1 MIEYFMFNQKNIPKL
16 IIISPII
23 AIFLITFFTSYLFV
37 TTQYNYFD
45 NEIKRIEQEFL
56 EDKKNLLK
64 EEVTRVYNYLQH
76 QESIYTN
83 NANEKVIKR
92 TYVLSYRLNQLY
104 KDLNKDEKILKNI
117 VNSKIS
123 DTNYFFAY
131 DIKNKQIIQ
140 PLNKDIKKEFKTDE
154 KFFENYLFSEEG
166 KLIPFNKSNKIVFI
180 KYLPK
185 VDWIIGNIED
195 ISKDISFIKD
205 VSKKY
210 MSSLHF
216 DNTGSI
222 WLYDG
227 INKSKEEKEIVN
239 FLENIKDVE
248 DGIFIDYKD
257 EHNDIDKLGFSMY
270 FEKWDWVIGASLNVD
285 EIQKSIKL
293 QKADLSKRVEEY
305 ISLIIYI
312 SMGVMF
318 IITILFI
325 MISSKISKTF
335 KQYQKNEEEQKDEL
349 KKLNN
354 SLELKVENAIKDIQ
368 YKERA
373 MLHQS
378 RLARLGTMLSM
389 IAHQW
394 RQPLSEVSSIV
405 MELETA
411 TRFNKVDKNL
421 ILDCTSDADRLLSYM
436 SDTID
441 DFRTFFKPDKEKVE
455 FSIKEACNN
464 SIGLICSS
472 YDALGITLNRKL
484 DVDFMVFGYPREFSQ
499 VILNLFINAKD
510 ILEERKIKNP
520 EVFLEIKKENDNIV
534 VTISDNAGGINLENI
549 DIVFEP
555 YFSTKNSSK
564 ASGMGLYMSKMII
577 ENNMNAKLEV
587 HNIENGAE
595 FKIII

>member
-1 MIEYFMFNQKNIPKL
+1 MFSQKNIPKL

-23 AIFLITFFTSYLFV
+23 AIFLITFFTSYLFI

-45 NEIKRIEQEFL
+45 DETKRIEKEFL
-56 EDKKNLLK
+56 KNKKNLLK
-64 EEVTRVYNYLQH
+64 EEINRVYSYLEH

-92 TYVLSYRLNQLY
+92 TYVLSSRLNQLY
-104 KDLNKDEKILKNI
+104 QDLNKDEKILKNI
-117 VNSKIS
+117 INQKTSN
-123 DTNYFFAY
+123 TNYFFAY

-140 PLNKDIKKEFKTDE
+140 PQNKNIMKEFKDDE

-166 KLIPFNKSNKIVFI
+166 KLIPFNYSNKIVFI

-195 ISKDISFIKD
+195 ITKDISFIKN
-205 VSKKY
+205 VSQKY
-210 MSSLHF
+210 MSSLKF
-216 DNTGSI
+216 DNTGYI
-222 WLYDG
+222 WFNDN
-227 INKSKEEKEIVN
+227 IKNKDTYEDEVVIK
-239 FLENIKDVE
+239 FLENIKDSQN
-248 DGIFIDYKD
+248 GIYVDYRD
-257 EHNDIDKLGFSMY
+257 EVYNIEKLGFTKY

-285 EIQKSIKL
+285 DIDKSISK
-293 QKADLSKRVEEY
+293 QKADLSRRVEEY

-312 SMGVMF
+312 SLGVMF
-318 IITILFI
+318 TITILFI
-325 MISSKISKTF
+325 IISSKISNTF
-335 KQYQKNEEEQKDEL
+335 KQYQKNEDVQKSKL
-349 KKLNN
+349 KVLNN
-354 SLELKVENAIKDIQ
+354 SLEKRIDEAIKDIQ

-394 RQPLSEVSSIV
+394 RQPLSEVSSII

-441 DFRTFFKPDKEKVE
+441 DFRTFFKPDKEKVK
-455 FSIKEACNN
+455 FSIKDACNN

-472 YDALGITLNRKL
+472 YEALDIKLNRTFH
-484 DVDFMVFGYPREFSQ
+484 DDFIVCGYPREFSQ
-499 VILNLFINAKD
+499 VILNLLINAKD

-520 EVFLEIKKENDNIV
+520 EVFLELKKEEENIIV
-534 VTISDNAGGINLENI
+534 IIRDNAGGINLENI
-549 DIVFEP
+549 DIIFEP

-577 ENNMNAKLEV
+577 ENNMNGKLEV
-587 HNIENGAE
+587 YNIENGAE
-595 FKIII
+595 FKITM